1 MFLWYNIDIIA
12 FKVVRSLEHNSHRFL
27 NVISQYNF
35 QKIDSSIGTIGEKAL
50 HAIIKSYYDDDK
62 DNHEVDVCGFVADIK
77 CGDKII
83 EIQTSSFDRLNK
95 KLEKYLNDYDV
106 TVVYPIALNKN
117 IIWIDPQTGDVVA
130 KNKSNKRGRA
140 TEFLFEASKI
150 RGYINNDNLHF
161 EILLIDMDEY
171 KLLDGYGPDRKR
183 RCTKL
188 YKMPSEL
195 RECVVIN
202 GADDVRKILPPEIT
216 DGRFTFAEF
225 EKYIKM
231 KDRRARYSLNT
242 LIEYGIVREVD
253 KSGRAKI
260 YETVK

>member
-1 MFLWYNIDIIA
+1 MKHNI
-12 FKVVRSLEHNSHRFL
+12 ERFSD
-27 NVISQYNF
+27 VISRYNF
-35 QKIDSSIGTIGEKAL
+35 QKLNNGIGTLGEKAL
-50 HAIIKSYYDDDK
+50 HAIIKAYYDDKK
-62 DNHEVDVCGFVADIK
+62 DNQEVDVCGFVADIK
-77 CGDKII
+77 HDDKII

-95 KLEKYLNDYDV
+95 KLEIYLDQYDV
-106 TVVYPIALNKN
+106 TVVYPIAFNKN

-140 TEFLFEASKI
+140 IEFLFEASKI
-150 RGYINNDNLHF
+150 RKHLKRDKLHF
-161 EILLIDMDEY
+161 ELLLIDMDEY

-188 YKMPSEL
+188 YKMPTEL
-195 RECVVIN
+195 RECVLIN
-202 GADDVRKILPPEIT
+202 CADDVRKILPPEIT

-225 EKYIKM
+225 ERIIKM

-253 KSGRAKI
+253 RLGRARI
-260 YETVK
+260 YEAVK